1 MRRSAFATGISMA
14 AIVLAGCSGAATP
27 APAQS
32 QTPAT
37 NPPAGVC
44 AVSSD
49 APGVT
54 VTVVDFAFDPT
65 PVTATV
71 GQPIGW
77 TNQDGAPHTATLDE
91 GDCAT
96 GTLAAGGGTGS
107 LVFSEPGTYPYHC
120 AIHSRMKGSIVV
132 TN

>member
-1 MRRSAFATGISMA
+1 VRHRAFATGISLA
-14 AIVLAGCSGAATP
+14 AIVLASCSGSATP

-37 NPPAGVC
+37 NPPAAAC

-49 APGVT
+49 APAVA

-77 TNQDGAPHTATLDE
+77 TNQDAAAHTATLDE
-91 GDCAT
+91 GDCTT
-96 GTLAAGGGTGS
+96 GTLAAGGGTGAF
-107 LVFSEPGTYPYHC
+107 VFSEPGTYAYHC
-120 AIHSRMKGSIVV
+120 SIHSQMKGSIVV